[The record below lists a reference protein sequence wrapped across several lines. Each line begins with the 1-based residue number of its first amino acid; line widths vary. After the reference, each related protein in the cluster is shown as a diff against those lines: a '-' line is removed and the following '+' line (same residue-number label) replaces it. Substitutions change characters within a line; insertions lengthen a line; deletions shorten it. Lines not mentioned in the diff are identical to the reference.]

1 MKHILESSTAVIDQ
15 IFQKRT
21 KRVEAAKKEEE
32 DKKAAEDAEY
42 KEVMDA
48 NQSLKESLQ
57 GKSQPSKNTL
67 KQLSGDPTMK
77 TITTG
82 ADDKSSTGK
91 PVDTAKEFLST
102 INDQLHTAGAGI
114 QIIMEE
120 SKNARWF
127 NQKQKDQQRINK
139 QYAHVRKWEVA
150 PKTFAETQLDAKTL
164 NAAKAA
170 AKMKGKNGVN
180 SATD

>member
-1 MKHILESSTAVIDQ
+1 
-15 IFQKRT
+15 
-21 KRVEAAKKEEE
+21 
-32 DKKAAEDAEY
+32 
-42 KEVMDA
+42 MDA
-48 NQSLKESLQ
+48 NQSLKDSLQ

-114 QIIMEE
+114 
-120 SKNARWF
+120 
-127 NQKQKDQQRINK
+127 
-139 QYAHVRKWEVA
+139 
-150 PKTFAETQLDAKTL
+150 
-164 NAAKAA
+164 
-170 AKMKGKNGVN
+170 
-180 SATD
+180 